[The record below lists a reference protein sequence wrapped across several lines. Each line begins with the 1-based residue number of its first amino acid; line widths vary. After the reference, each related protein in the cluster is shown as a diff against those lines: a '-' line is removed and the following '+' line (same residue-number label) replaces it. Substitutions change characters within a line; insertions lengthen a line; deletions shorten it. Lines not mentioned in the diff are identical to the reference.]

1 MKGLVY
7 RDAFDIEYADAPDP
21 TPEDTRSAIVKV
33 TACGICGSDLHIY
46 QGHGFSESPG
56 YCVGHEAVGEIVETG
71 SGVSRFKS
79 GDKVMISAAV
89 GCGTCRA
96 CMAGKVTECE
106 TRGGRCYGLNH
117 GLQGVQA
124 EYAMVP
130 VADFGLAKIPDGM
143 SEDQAL
149 MLTDNLP
156 TAWFGLKNAD
166 IQPGDRVAIVGCG
179 PIGLMAVQ
187 GAFVMGASEV
197 FAVDLVAERRA
208 MASELGATAVDADEA
223 IALIAERTGGTMAD
237 CVVECV
243 GADAAIELSLSLA
256 RSAGTVSCIGV
267 NQNMAFKFPM
277 ALAFIKGLTFR
288 TGTCSVTEHWG
299 ELISLI
305 QHGKLTPEMTISHQ
319 LKLHEGA
326 EAYRMFNARENGA
339 MKMVLR
345 P

>member
-1 MKGLVY
+1 MKGLIY
-7 RDAFDIEYADAPDP
+7 RDAYNIEYADAPEP
-21 TPEDTRSAIVKV
+21 TPEDARSAIVKV

-56 YCVGHEAVGEIVETG
+56 YCVGHEAVGEVVETG
-71 SGVSRFKS
+71 SAVSRFKS

-89 GCGTCRA
+89 GCGACRS
-96 CMAGKVTECE
+96 CMSGKVTECE

-124 EYAMVP
+124 DYAMVP
-130 VADFGLAKIPDGM
+130 VADFGLAKIPEGV

-166 IQPGDRVAIVGCG
+166 IKPGDRVAIVGCG

-197 FAVDLVAERRA
+197 FAIDLVPERRE
-208 MASELGATAVDADEA
+208 MAAGLGAIAVDASEA
-223 IALIAERTGGTMAD
+223 VDRIVEHTKGRMAD
-237 CVVECV
+237 SVVECV
-243 GADAAIELSLSLA
+243 GADSAIELSLRLA

-288 TGTCSVTEHWG
+288 TGTCSVPEHWE

-305 QHGKLTPEMTISHQ
+305 RHEKLTPETTISHHM
-319 LKLHEGA
+319 KLSEGA
-326 EAYRMFNARENGA
+326 EAYQMFNARENGA

>member
-1 MKGLVY
+1 
-7 RDAFDIEYADAPDP
+7 
-21 TPEDTRSAIVKV
+21 
-33 TACGICGSDLHIY
+33 
-46 QGHGFSESPG
+46 
-56 YCVGHEAVGEIVETG
+56 
-71 SGVSRFKS
+71 
-79 GDKVMISAAV
+79 
-89 GCGTCRA
+89 
-96 CMAGKVTECE
+96 
-106 TRGGRCYGLNH
+106 
-117 GLQGVQA
+117 
-124 EYAMVP
+124 
-130 VADFGLAKIPDGM
+130 
-143 SEDQAL
+143 
-149 MLTDNLP
+149 
-156 TAWFGLKNAD
+156 
-166 IQPGDRVAIVGCG
+166 
-179 PIGLMAVQ
+179 MAVQ

-208 MASELGATAVDADEA
+208 MASKLGATAVAADEA

-256 RSAGTVSCIGV
+256 RPAGTVSCIGV

-288 TGTCSVTEHWG
+288 TGTCSVPEHWG

-305 QHGKLTPEMTISHQ
+305 QHGKLTPEVTISHQ
-319 LKLHEGA
+319 LKLDEGA